1 MSKNLYQLMC
11 ELSARFF
18 ELNRKKP
25 VSMDEIPDS
34 HNFSEAEKHF
44 ARKYSEL
51 WDAMEWLG
59 RQHKATYE
67 PCNLPTITP
76 ALRLT
81 DPLKSGVDYA
91 MDEPGYC
98 AWIETPNG
106 LISIFVDEESSSTT
120 VRMYKSKDYDEQPRF
135 KAILG
140 TPTPIKEEE

>member
-91 MDEPGYC
+91 MDEPGWSV
-98 AWIETPNG
+98 WIETPNG
-106 LISIFVDEESSSTT
+106 LISISVDEESSSTT
-120 VRMYKSKDYDEQPRF
+120 VRMYKSKDYDEEPRF

-140 TPTPIKEEE
+140 TPTPSKEEE

>member
-18 ELNRKKP
+18 VLNRKKP

-51 WDAMEWLG
+51 WDAVEWLG
-59 RQHKATYE
+59 RQHEETYE
-67 PCNLPTITP
+67 PCNLPEIKP

-91 MDEPGYC
+91 IDEPGEC
-98 AWIETPNG
+98 VWIETPNG

-120 VRMYKSKDYDEQPRF
+120 VRMYNSKDYDVDPEFERTLG
-135 KAILG
+135 ILSS
-140 TPTPIKEEE
+140 KEEE